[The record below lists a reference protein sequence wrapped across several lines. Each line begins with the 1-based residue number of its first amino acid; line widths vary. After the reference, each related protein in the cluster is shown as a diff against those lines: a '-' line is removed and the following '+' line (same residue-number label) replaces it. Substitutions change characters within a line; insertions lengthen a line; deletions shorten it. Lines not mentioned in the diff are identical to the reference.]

1 MLFNIR
7 LKELHLYLS
16 DIIIL
21 TLKQAEPVGNF
32 IAPQCLH
39 NWNLRET
46 LRSDVLWVEFIVAGC
61 LKNVKKKKS
70 SAVYIQNTCQFKE
83 KGVFI
88 TQMDSF
94 RGLLNPASQY

>member
-16 DIIIL
+16 DVIIL

-46 LRSDVLWVEFIVAGC
+46 LRSDALWVEFIVAGC
-61 LKNVKKKKS
+61 LKNVKKKK
-70 SAVYIQNTCQFKE
+70 IQCCLYSEYMSVQGK
-83 KGVFI
+83 
-88 TQMDSF
+88 
-94 RGLLNPASQY
+94 RGLYNTDGLF